1 MRESSKEDT
10 MKKSYDTPTL
20 IQIGDAVTET
30 RIGDDPKGEA
40 LNPTVFRDSMPGSVG
55 YYL

>member
-1 MRESSKEDT
+1 

-20 IQIGDAVTET
+20 IQIGDAVNET
-30 RIGDDPKGEA
+30 RVGALDGIEA
-40 LNPTVFRDSMPGSVG
+40 TNPTVFRQKMPGSLG

>member
-1 MRESSKEDT
+1 

-30 RIGDDPKGEA
+30 RIGGELKSEA
-40 LNPTVFRDSMPGSVG
+40 LNPTVFRDPMPGSVG

>member
-1 MRESSKEDT
+1 

-20 IQIGDAVTET
+20 IQIGDAVRET
-30 RIGDDPKGEA
+30 RVGRDILSESA
-40 LNPTVFRDSMPGSVG
+40 NQTVFKDPMPGSVG